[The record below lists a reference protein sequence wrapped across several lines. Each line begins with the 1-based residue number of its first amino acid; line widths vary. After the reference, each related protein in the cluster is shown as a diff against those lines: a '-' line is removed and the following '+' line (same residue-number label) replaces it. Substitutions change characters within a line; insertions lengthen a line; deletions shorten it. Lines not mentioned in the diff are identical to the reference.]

1 MGFFDPDFF
10 KQLFYQIFTSLHFY
24 KNSTNKKIIPVSVI
38 RSVFSFFA
46 TFIINAGGVNALIE
60 ICDQIQPGILF
71 MILKSEG
78 EKLKFAGTNEREK
91 KYVLVA
97 FSTLIQE

>member
-1 MGFFDPDFF
+1 
-10 KQLFYQIFTSLHFY
+10 
-24 KNSTNKKIIPVSVI
+24 
-38 RSVFSFFA
+38 
-46 TFIINAGGVNALIE
+46 LIE

>member
-1 MGFFDPDFF
+1 M
-10 KQLFYQIFTSLHFY
+10 
-24 KNSTNKKIIPVSVI
+24 
-38 RSVFSFFA
+38 
-46 TFIINAGGVNALIE
+46 
-60 ICDQIQPGILF
+60 F
-71 MILKSEG
+71 MILKSEA